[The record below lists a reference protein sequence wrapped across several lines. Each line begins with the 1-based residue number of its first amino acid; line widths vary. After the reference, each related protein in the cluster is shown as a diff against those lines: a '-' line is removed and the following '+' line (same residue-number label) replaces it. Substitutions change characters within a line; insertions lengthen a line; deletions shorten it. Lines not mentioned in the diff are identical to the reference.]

1 MEDRGYV
8 VIRFGHKDDWASIL
22 KKYPNIFG
30 SGK

>member
-8 VIRFGHKDDWASIL
+8 VIRFGVEDDWGAIV